1 VDEPSQEPNP
11 PAAPERPAAGE
22 SSAPAEPDVA
32 GPRDALLAFPVE
44 APRPAA
50 GEPLAPAE
58 SDVARPGGAFPA
70 FPVEAPPPTAEE
82 IFAPVQPDVARPE
95 DGLLTFPGEPSPP
108 AQLTD
113 GGATPPTEPVPVAIL
128 PGLPVAPPRRAPVET
143 EQPVLEP
150 PAPEPA
156 AGPRVLVPVLVIF
169 GALLVLGACFLP
181 LFRIEQHVSAQQT
194 FFTPKLIFT
203 ETAWSSQVS
212 AEGNESIEQPAAPVG
227 IPLVVAVAVLA
238 VAAVFGFSRRGRL
251 GHRLA
256 VAGASFAAG
265 IAATIGMSGFGWSS
279 GFGDQGLDVSLGLG
293 LWSLIA
299 GVAVAVAAVV
309 LGYLPAREPDDWSDP
324 ALAYADTPTPPT
336 GFAAPT
342 IEGAGLSITVLP
354 PETPPES
361 LPPEPPGR

>member
-1 VDEPSQEPNP
+1 
-11 PAAPERPAAGE
+11 
-22 SSAPAEPDVA
+22 
-32 GPRDALLAFPVE
+32 
-44 APRPAA
+44 
-50 GEPLAPAE
+50 
-58 SDVARPGGAFPA
+58 
-70 FPVEAPPPTAEE
+70 VEAPPPTAEE
-82 IFAPVQPDVARPE
+82 LFAPVEPDVVRPE
-95 DGLLTFPGEPSPP
+95 DGLLAFPPDPPPP
-108 AQLTD
+108 AQPPPPAPLPPLAPLPLVAQPPLVQSSD
-113 GGATPPTEPVPVAIL
+113 GGGTPPVGLVPVAIL
-128 PGLPVAPPRRAPVET
+128 PGSPVVPPRPASAET
-143 EQPVLEP
+143 QQPTAEP

-156 AGPRVLVPVLVIF
+156 AGTPRVLVPVLVTF

-181 LFRIEQHVSAQQT
+181 LFRIEQHVTAQQT

-212 AEGNESIEQPAAPVG
+212 AEGNETIDQPAAPVG
-227 IPLVVAVAVLA
+227 IPLVIAVGVLA
-238 VAAVFGFSRRGRL
+238 CAAVFGFSRRGRL
-251 GHRLA
+251 GHRLG

-324 ALAYADTPTPPT
+324 VLAYADTPTPPT

-342 IEGAGLSITVLP
+342 IEGAGVSITVLP
-354 PETPPES
+354 PETPPEP